1 MTQCELTLLCSQ
13 ILFLWFYSLHTSG
26 ALFTTQEIRPEHES
40 FICKALLSSIPRKMG
55 FWRKTSLC
63 SLLLLLEKVLA
74 VLFPV
79 VSGMGT
85 FSESQWIC
93 DQGNVKP
100 FLGLSLQTCG
110 LPLSSVTARRS
121 LFGVPTLGIFWI
133 FFVGGEEERELGA
146 LMVDDRHRQGNFY
159 EAFLRKPQSQW
170 IFLVVLLG
178 QQ

>member
-13 ILFLWFYSLHTSG
+13 ILFLWFYSFHTSG

-40 FICKALLSSIPRKMG
+40 FICKPLLSSIPRKMG

-93 DQGNVKP
+93 DRE
-100 FLGLSLQTCG
+100 TW
-110 LPLSSVTARRS
+110 S
-121 LFGVPTLGIFWI
+121 LFLDYHSRPVGFHSLLLLPDDPSLGCPLWGSFGSLSW
-133 FFVGGEEERELGA
+133 VGKKRESWG
-146 LMVDDRHRQGNFY
+146 
-159 EAFLRKPQSQW
+159 P
-170 IFLVVLLG
+170 
-178 QQ
+178 